1 MKDVSTCDLTDIE
14 INTVDSYQGRE
25 KDIMIFNCVRN
36 NKITHERG
44 SLGFVTDPRRLNVA
58 ITRPK
63 HFLFIV
69 GNRPTL
75 SKDLTWK
82 TLIDSMAS
90 KQQHGCYF
98 KITR

>member
-1 MKDVSTCDLTDIE
+1 MPRVSKCDLSDIE
-14 INTVDSYQGRE
+14 ISSVDSYQGRE

-36 NKITHERG
+36 NKIPNMKT

-75 SKDLTWK
+75 SKDLVWK
-82 TLIDSMAS
+82 TLIDQMVS
-90 KQQHGCYF
+90 K
-98 KITR
+98 